1 MQGIT
6 YTVNAQA
13 PSSSQPF
20 TGVATTLYDL
30 MEAIQ
35 EEVQPG
41 EEALVPHIV
50 RRLMD
55 RGRITFLDDAA
66 ARSANALSS
75 F

>member
-6 YTVNAQA
+6 YPVNARA
-13 PSSSQPF
+13 PSSSQPI

-41 EEALVPHIV
+41 EEALAPHIV

-55 RGRITFLDDAA
+55 RGRITFPENTT

-75 F
+75 L